1 MKNSR
6 TLENI
11 FRGRQA
17 GAVQEVKRLK
27 KKFTEKENIFE
38 NIYRERQTGANQE
51 AKPPTKENKIVI
63 DAKINCH

>member
-11 FRGRQA
+11 FRGRQT

-38 NIYRERQTGANQE
+38 NIYRERQTGAN
-51 AKPPTKENKIVI
+51 
-63 DAKINCH
+63 